1 MFVGTFADGKML
13 AIKRAS
19 ATGSQGRAEF
29 RNEVSATS
37 IISLPN
43 KTPSPHF
50 NMIQTCPNTEDLA
63 ACKCLPDCQ

>member
-37 IISLPN
+37 IISLPS
-43 KTPSPHF
+43 KTFISPFQYDSNLSKH
-50 NMIQTCPNTEDLA
+50 
-63 ACKCLPDCQ
+63 